1 MILEAESQVRVVD
14 VLDSRWVQ
22 SELGKS
28 SSRSRGD
35 ATGITLPHSTPLDPK
50 VHHADLA
57 WRRKGFLGGRRMKIK
72 LRGLHQWKRMNSPC
86 SGALVC
92 SSGDSL
98 RGISQSASQSDADQW
113 LKAWM
118 LYLWLADS
126 VGVYGAVHVDCG
138 AVLLSQN
145 GLPDSILNAADIR
158 MLTMSMPECQV

>member
-1 MILEAESQVRVVD
+1 MWTSFTRDGCRL
-14 VLDSRWVQ
+14 Q
-22 SELGKS
+22 SELGNLAVKLKV
-28 SSRSRGD
+28 SRRCNRD
-35 ATGITLPHSTPLDPK
+35 NAATF
-50 VHHADLA
+50 HAI
-57 WRRKGFLGGRRMKIK
+57 GS
-72 LRGLHQWKRMNSPC
+72 QSSPC
-86 SGALVC
+86 GFGLEEEGLSWRSAYEDQAAKTARKRKNSSCSDALVC

>member
-1 MILEAESQVRVVD
+1 MD

-35 ATGITLPHSTPLDPK
+35 ATGITLPLSTPLDPK

-57 WRRKGFLGGRRMKIK
+57 WRRKGCLQQWRSAYEDQAAKTA
-72 LRGLHQWKRMNSPC
+72 WKRKNSSC
-86 SGALVC
+86 TDALVC

-118 LYLWLADS
+118 LYLWLADP

-145 GLPDSILNAADIR
+145 LNGLPDSILNDVDIR

>member
-1 MILEAESQVRVVD
+1 MSAYDDQAA
-14 VLDSRWVQ
+14 
-22 SELGKS
+22 KT
-28 SSRSRGD
+28 
-35 ATGITLPHSTPLDPK
+35 A
-50 VHHADLA
+50 
-57 WRRKGFLGGRRMKIK
+57 
-72 LRGLHQWKRMNSPC
+72 WKRKNSSC
-86 SGALVC
+86 SDALVC
-92 SSGDSL
+92 LSGDSL